1 MLALPGA
8 LLLCSSF
15 HLLVAAMPAERCFS
29 REIVASEPYSLHSLP
44 TAGATLGTPLKPTLS
59 SSIDRKSCWPNPWC
73 IHTRPRFLVA
83 WNGSCLPPNILR
95 LPSALQRE
103 SMRPGLDSLA
113 PNPARVAPLAA
124 RVPLLFCAIGSSLS
138 SPGNP
143 VSAAACS
150 KSLNSCGGQRTFLC
164 RNRTASSLDGT
175 PRMAAR

>member
-15 HLLVAAMPAERCFS
+15 HVLVAALPAECCFS
-29 REIVASEPYSLHSLP
+29 REIVASEPYSLHPLP
-44 TAGATLGTPLKPTLS
+44 SSESKPPARLS
-59 SSIDRKSCWPNPWC
+59 SHYSP
-73 IHTRPRFLVA
+73 FLEAVLGQDPGGSALFHAFHPA
-83 WNGSCLPPNILR
+83 WNGSCLSSNALR
-95 LPSALQRE
+95 IPSALQRE

-124 RVPLLFCAIGSSLS
+124 RLPLLFCAIGSSLS

-164 RNRTASSLDGT
+164 RNHTASSLDGT